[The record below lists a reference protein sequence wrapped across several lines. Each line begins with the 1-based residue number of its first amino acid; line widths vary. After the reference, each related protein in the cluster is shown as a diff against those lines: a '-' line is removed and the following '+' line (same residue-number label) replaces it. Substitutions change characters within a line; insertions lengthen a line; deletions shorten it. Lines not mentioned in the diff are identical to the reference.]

1 MNHGGQLAGGLIGL
15 AWLVLGWWLIGV
27 GRTHQRAAASWRPA
41 VGQIVDKEGGTSGL
55 FLRNPHVRYA
65 AEDGTE
71 RIVRSRSHGDLW
83 EPGQSVDI
91 LVDPQ
96 RPERIMLARTAQ
108 RGTPYAVIG
117 WFIIVVAALTLVSSL
132 MLAVWVPA

>member
-1 MNHGGQLAGGLIGL
+1 M
-15 AWLVLGWWLIGV
+15 
-27 GRTHQRAAASWRPA
+27 
-41 VGQIVDKEGGTSGL
+41 
-55 FLRNPHVRYA
+55 
-65 AEDGTE
+65 
-71 RIVRSRSHGDLW
+71 
-83 EPGQSVDI
+83 DI

-117 WFIIVVAALTLVSSL
+117 WFIIVVAALTLVSSV